1 MRKED
6 LKNWTR
12 EQMKS
17 EILRLHRKLELFGIK
32 FEENPNNFS
41 FSHHGNRY
49 YAGKL
54 VNDYVALKEEN
65 TELKERVKEQR
76 EKIDS
81 LLKEL
86 EEEKGKT
93 ITVGDGTIS
102 MRADMWNAVNEIRK
116 LKLENNELRKRLG
129 KLESDICGT
138 SPCIVS
144 EFHLFEGESWIK
156 ASTYDD
162 VLLRLKNANKR
173 ITDLEQDMFNKS
185 TDELKQVE
193 KLSSENKSLKQQNDY
208 LKNIFETAYIPES
221 AESMMRKAG
230 FSDEVIDDAK
240 GRIEKL
246 EKELK
251 AENKSLKQRIKD
263 LEDVCDGSCFSD
275 ETDDRDEKIA
285 KMQDRIDSDCVRIN
299 RLKVT
304 INTLVDMYG
313 LLRNQVGMD

>member
-12 EQMKS
+12 DM
-17 EILRLHRKLELFGIK
+17 
-32 FEENPNNFS
+32 
-41 FSHHGNRY
+41 
-49 YAGKL
+49 
-54 VNDYVALKEEN
+54 LKD
-65 TELKERVKEQR
+65 R
-76 EKIDS
+76 IM
-81 LLKEL
+81 EL
-86 EEEKGKT
+86 ENIVEQWKRDNGKMLQIMEETQK
-93 ITVGDGTIS
+93 
-102 MRADMWNAVNEIRK
+102 
-116 LKLENNELRKRLG
+116 ENDELRKRLE
-129 KLESDICGT
+129 KMESDICGT

-144 EFHLFEGESWIK
+144 EFHLFEDESWIK

-162 VLLRLKNANKR
+162 VLLRLKKANER

-193 KLSSENKSLKQQNDY
+193 KLSSENKSLKD
-208 LKNIFETAYIPES
+208 
-221 AESMMRKAG
+221 
-230 FSDEVIDDAK
+230 
-240 GRIEKL
+240 
-246 EKELK
+246 
-251 AENKSLKQRIKD
+251 ENKALKQRIKD
-263 LEDVCDGSCFSD
+263 LEDICDGSCFAN

>member
-12 EQMKS
+12 DMLKDR
-17 EILRLHRKLELFGIK
+17 IMEL
-32 FEENPNNFS
+32 
-41 FSHHGNRY
+41 
-49 YAGKL
+49 
-54 VNDYVALKEEN
+54 
-65 TELKERVKEQR
+65 
-76 EKIDS
+76 EKIVEQWKCDNGEM
-81 LLKEL
+81 LQIMK
-86 EEEKGKT
+86 KT
-93 ITVGDGTIS
+93 Q
-102 MRADMWNAVNEIRK
+102 N
-116 LKLENNELRKRLG
+116 ENNELRKRLG

-162 VLLRLKNANKR
+162 VLLRLKNANER
-173 ITDLEQDMFNKS
+173 ITDLEQDIFNKS
-185 TDELKQVE
+185 TDELKQAE
-193 KLSSENKSLKQQNDY
+193 NLSSENKSLKD
-208 LKNIFETAYIPES
+208 
-221 AESMMRKAG
+221 
-230 FSDEVIDDAK
+230 
-240 GRIEKL
+240 
-246 EKELK
+246 
-251 AENKSLKQRIKD
+251 ENKALKQRIKD
-263 LEDVCDGSCFSD
+263 LEDVCDGSCFTN

>member
-12 EQMKS
+12 DMLKDRIMELEKIVEQWKCDNG
-17 EILRLHRKLELFGIK
+17 EILQIIK
-32 FEENPNNFS
+32 
-41 FSHHGNRY
+41 
-49 YAGKL
+49 
-54 VNDYVALKEEN
+54 
-65 TELKERVKEQR
+65 
-76 EKIDS
+76 
-81 LLKEL
+81 
-86 EEEKGKT
+86 KT
-93 ITVGDGTIS
+93 Q
-102 MRADMWNAVNEIRK
+102 N
-116 LKLENNELRKRLG
+116 ENNELRKRLG

-162 VLLRLKNANKR
+162 VLLRLKKANER

-185 TDELKQVE
+185 TEELKQVE
-193 KLSSENKSLKQQNDY
+193 NLSSENELLKD
-208 LKNIFETAYIPES
+208 
-221 AESMMRKAG
+221 
-230 FSDEVIDDAK
+230 
-240 GRIEKL
+240 
-246 EKELK
+246 
-251 AENKSLKQRIKD
+251 ENKALKQRIKD
-263 LEDVCDGSCFSD
+263 LEDICDGSCFSD

-285 KMQDRIDSDCVRIN
+285 KMQDRIDGDCVRIN